1 MPEFGGDR
9 VLDRQ
14 RVDVARR
21 QREDRGEDASN
32 YLEEAPLRVGV
43 DLVDLAQAKVSASQW
58 TRALILADQNVCG
71 SCRCEDRENPFCA
84 SKTIRQSTLYISTR
98 RPGYL

>member
-1 MPEFGGDR
+1 MEAVPELGGDR

-43 DLVDLAQAKVSASQW
+43 DLVDS
-58 TRALILADQNVCG
+58 
-71 SCRCEDRENPFCA
+71 E
-84 SKTIRQSTLYISTR
+84 IRQIPYTYLPDAGGICENTLKSRKAIFALVRIFY
-98 RPGYL
+98 